1 MATLNPAITNHPNR
15 LSWQITEE
23 KVQAAIKRIASV
35 AQPQAIVLS
44 GSYVRGQAQPGSD
57 LDVLVIVDDSV
68 ENCRAE
74 SVRLRRTLRG
84 ISMPMDIIVARR
96 SDVERL
102 RYTPGLL
109 YETALTEGR
118 LVYER
123 RQTKPTAGF
132 TTRLAATR

>member
-1 MATLNPAITNHPNR
+1 MATLNPAITDHPN
-15 LSWQITEE
+15 LMPWQITEE
-23 KVQAAIKRIASV
+23 KIQALIKRIASA
-35 AQPQAIVLS
+35 AQPQAIVLF
-44 GSYVRGQAQPGSD
+44 GSYVRGQAQPDSD

-84 ISMPMDIIVARR
+84 ISMSMDIIVARR

-123 RQTKPTAGF
+123 R
-132 TTRLAATR
+132 